1 MIFLPFQNS
10 KYKYLKKSNYMIKI
24 PVKEGE
30 SIERALKRLK
40 RKTDSTGII
49 KEVRRRK
56 EFLKPSVL
64 RRQQLIKARYV
75 EQLRREA
82 NE

>member
-1 MIFLPFQNS
+1 
-10 KYKYLKKSNYMIKI
+10 MIKI

-40 RKTDSTGII
+40 RKIDRTGVI
-49 KEVRRRK
+49 KDVRMRK
-56 EFLKPSVL
+56 QFNKPSVL
-64 RRQQLIKARYV
+64 KRQQLIKAVYV
-75 EQLRREA
+75 EQLKREE

>member
-1 MIFLPFQNS
+1 
-10 KYKYLKKSNYMIKI
+10 MIKI

-49 KEVRRRK
+49 KEVRKRK
-56 EFLKPSVL
+56 EFVKPSISK
-64 RRQQLIKARYV
+64 RQQLIKAKYV
-75 EQLRREA
+75 EQLKREA

>member
-1 MIFLPFQNS
+1 
-10 KYKYLKKSNYMIKI
+10 MIKI

-49 KEVRRRK
+49 KEVRKRK
-56 EFLKPSVL
+56 EFVKPSVQK
-64 RRQQLIKARYV
+64 RQQLIKARYV
-75 EQLRREA
+75 EQLRREE

>member
-1 MIFLPFQNS
+1 
-10 KYKYLKKSNYMIKI
+10 MIKI

-56 EFLKPSVL
+56 EFVKPSVL

-75 EQLRREA
+75 EQLKREA

>member
-1 MIFLPFQNS
+1 
-10 KYKYLKKSNYMIKI
+10 MIKI

-40 RKTDSTGII
+40 RKTDRTGII
-49 KEVRRRK
+49 KEVRTRK
-56 EFLKPSVL
+56 AYLKPSVKK
-64 RRQQLIKARYV
+64 RQQLIKAKYV
-75 EQLRREA
+75 EQLRREE

>member
-1 MIFLPFQNS
+1 
-10 KYKYLKKSNYMIKI
+10 MIKI

-49 KEVRRRK
+49 KEVRIRK
-56 EFLKPSVL
+56 QFVKPSVL
-64 RRQQLIKARYV
+64 RRQQLIKAKYV
-75 EQLRREA
+75 EQLKRE
-82 NE
+82 EIE

>member
-1 MIFLPFQNS
+1 
-10 KYKYLKKSNYMIKI
+10 MIKI

-40 RKTDSTGII
+40 RKTDRTGII
-49 KEVRRRK
+49 KEVRTRK
-56 EFLKPSVL
+56 AYLKPSVKK
-64 RRQQLIKARYV
+64 RQQLIKAIYV
-75 EQLRREA
+75 EQLRRKE

>member
-1 MIFLPFQNS
+1 
-10 KYKYLKKSNYMIKI
+10 MIKI

-49 KEVRRRK
+49 KEVRIRK
-56 EFLKPSVL
+56 QFVKPSVL
-64 RRQQLIKARYV
+64 KRQQLIKARYV
-75 EQLRREA
+75 EQLKRE
-82 NE
+82 EIE

>member
-1 MIFLPFQNS
+1 
-10 KYKYLKKSNYMIKI
+10 MIKI

-40 RKTDSTGII
+40 RKADRTGII
-49 KEVRRRK
+49 KEVRLRK
-56 EFLKPSVL
+56 QYMKPSVI
-64 RRQQLIKARYV
+64 RRQQLIKAKYV
-75 EQLRREA
+75 EQLKRAE

>member
-1 MIFLPFQNS
+1 
-10 KYKYLKKSNYMIKI
+10 MIKI

-49 KEVRRRK
+49 KEVRKRK
-56 EFLKPSVL
+56 QFVKPSVL
-64 RRQQLIKARYV
+64 KRQQLIKAKYV
-75 EQLRREA
+75 EQLKREE

>member
-1 MIFLPFQNS
+1 
-10 KYKYLKKSNYMIKI
+10 MIKI

>member
-1 MIFLPFQNS
+1 
-10 KYKYLKKSNYMIKI
+10 MIKI

-30 SIERALKRLK
+30 SNERALKRLK

-49 KEVRRRK
+49 KEVRKRK
-56 EFLKPSVL
+56 QFVKPSVFK
-64 RRQQLIKARYV
+64 RQQLIKARYV
-75 EQLRREA
+75 EQLKREE

>member
-1 MIFLPFQNS
+1 
-10 KYKYLKKSNYMIKI
+10 MIKI

-40 RKTDSTGII
+40 RKTDRTGVI
-49 KEVRRRK
+49 KEVRTRK
-56 EFLKPSVL
+56 AYLKPSVIK
-64 RRQQLIKARYV
+64 RQQLIKAKYV
-75 EQLRREA
+75 EQLRREE

>member
-1 MIFLPFQNS
+1 
-10 KYKYLKKSNYMIKI
+10 MIKI

-40 RKTDSTGII
+40 RKTDRTGII
-49 KEVRRRK
+49 KEVRSRK
-56 EFLKPSVL
+56 AYLKPSVIK
-64 RRQQLIKARYV
+64 RQQIIKAKYV
-75 EQLRREA
+75 EQLRREE

>member
-1 MIFLPFQNS
+1 
-10 KYKYLKKSNYMIKI
+10 MIKI

-40 RKTDSTGII
+40 RKTDRTGVI
-49 KEVRRRK
+49 KEVRIRK
-56 EFLKPSVL
+56 AYLKPSVL
-64 RRQQLIKARYV
+64 KRQQLIKAKYV
-75 EQLRREA
+75 EQLRREE